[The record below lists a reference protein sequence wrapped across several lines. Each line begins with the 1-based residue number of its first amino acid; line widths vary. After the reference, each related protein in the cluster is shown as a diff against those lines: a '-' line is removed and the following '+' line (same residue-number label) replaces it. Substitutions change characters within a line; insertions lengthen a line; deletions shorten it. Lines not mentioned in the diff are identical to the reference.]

1 VAHRLTG
8 LVVGKFAPF
17 HNGHKFVI
25 DRALEEMDDVHV
37 LLYSNPDFPE
47 MPAHVRANWIRESC
61 VGKPVTVHLPENPPP
76 NEADDFTQ
84 REFVRVWLEANLLG
98 TSVDCVFGSD
108 AYIPGFAAHI
118 GAGFVLVDAA
128 RDQHPV
134 SGTQLRALMQNL
146 TLSAK
151 LNLGN
156 CEYDA
161 TPLEELQTL
170 VPAATFTGLLFWMQ
184 PVRRVVFMG
193 AESTGKSTLTERMAR
208 EYDTAF
214 VPEYGRE
221 VWTQKN
227 GVLALSDY
235 VHTAYHH
242 RELEDA
248 ALLRAKRFL
257 FVDTNAIT
265 TMFLGYAYEG
275 DGLPELIRLAREAET
290 RYHHVILCSDDIPF
304 EQDGWRDHEFWRG
317 RAQRLIRYD
326 LTVRGIHHKTVG
338 GNLEARV
345 QQVTAILEGHK

>member
-1 VAHRLTG
+1 MG

-25 DRALEEMDDVHV
+25 ERALEGMDDVHV

-47 MPAHVRANWIRESC
+47 MPAHVRANWIRETFA
-61 VGKPVTVHLPENPPP
+61 GKPVTVHLPENPPP

-84 REFVRVWLEANLLG
+84 REFVRVWLEVNLPG
-98 TSVDCVFGSD
+98 TTIDCVFGSD

-118 GAGFVLVDAA
+118 NSSFVTVDAA
-128 RDQHPV
+128 RDLHPV
-134 SGTQLRALMQNL
+134 SGTQLRALMQQL

-151 LNLGN
+151 LSLGS
-156 CEYDA
+156 CAYDV
-161 TPLEELQTL
+161 PLLEQLQTL
-170 VPAATFTGLLFWMQ
+170 VPAATVKGLLFWMQ
-184 PVRRVVFMG
+184 PVRTVVFMG
-193 AESTGKSTLTERMAR
+193 AESTGKSTLTERMAT

-214 VPEYGRE
+214 VPEYGRD

-227 GVLALSDY
+227 GVLELSDY
-235 VHTAYHH
+235 VHIAQHH

-248 ALLRAKRFL
+248 ALLRARRFL

-265 TMFLGYAYEG
+265 TMFLGYAYERN
-275 DGLPELIRLAREAET
+275 GLPELTQLARDAET

-317 RAQRLIRYD
+317 RAQNLIRYD
-326 LTVRGIHHKTVG
+326 LTVRGIPYKTVS

-345 QQVTAILEGHK
+345 QRVTNILERG